1 MLQGLPPSLLSDFG
15 KNDSNIYRFFLK
27 HILFPALWIYL
38 GIQGSEVSK
47 ENSVTDRSLWI
58 LIFFYG
64 NQSEHN
70 NILYMQI
77 TAITYDA
84 RVTFV
89 HPFLKVSELGF
100 GFPRMITPITSLFL
114 LLEIWYGWTALLRK
128 NKSINELSPHS
139 YYWSAHSGAPS
150 DQEFLMCTAYG
161 LLKIRLA
168 LFNYPSNPPH
178 KS

>member
-114 LLEIWYGWTALLRK
+114 LLEIWYGWTALLFWGRTK
-128 NKSINELSPHS
+128 ASMNFLPTTIIEVHTLELPVTRNFWCAQHMA
-139 YYWSAHSGAPS
+139 YWKL
-150 DQEFLMCTAYG
+150 D
-161 LLKIRLA
+161 
-168 LFNYPSNPPH
+168 
-178 KS
+178 